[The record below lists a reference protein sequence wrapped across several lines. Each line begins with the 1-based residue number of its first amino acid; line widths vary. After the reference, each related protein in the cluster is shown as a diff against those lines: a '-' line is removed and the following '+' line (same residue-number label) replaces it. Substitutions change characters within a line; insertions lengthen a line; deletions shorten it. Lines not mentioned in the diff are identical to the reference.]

1 VFDRFSQNA
10 RLAVFAAR
18 HHATE
23 LSSPELGTEH
33 LLLGVMKYE
42 QVLIPAEVAEKVRR
56 RAGEIAMR
64 VEKVPLQSEMAFTT
78 EAKKALALADEVAK
92 RWRHPCTDVVHVLWA
107 LAMDPATSAGRILTE
122 VGITVARV
130 ETQLRNVQAR

>member
-1 VFDRFSQNA
+1 MFDRFSQNA

-42 QVLIPAEVAEKVRR
+42 QAILSAQIAERVRT
-56 RAGEIAMR
+56 RAGELATRIA
-64 VEKVPLQSEMAFTT
+64 KVPIQAEMAFTT
-78 EAKKALALADEVAK
+78 EAKAALAQADTIAK
-92 RWRHPCTDVVHVLWA
+92 KLRHPCTDVLHLLWA
-107 LAMDPATSAGRILTE
+107 LTVDPATSAGRILVE
-122 VGITVARV
+122 VGITLDQIEARMP
-130 ETQLRNVQAR
+130 QAP